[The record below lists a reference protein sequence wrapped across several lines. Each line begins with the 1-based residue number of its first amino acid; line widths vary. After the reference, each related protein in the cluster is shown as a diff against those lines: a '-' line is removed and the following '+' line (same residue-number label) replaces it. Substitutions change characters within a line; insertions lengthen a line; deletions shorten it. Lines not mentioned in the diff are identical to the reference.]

1 MKSKPCRLAPMLRML
16 LKPALQV
23 RGNGKAPPAGPGPS
37 LVSTDCK
44 IFYVFD
50 IVFPVEDNG

>member
-1 MKSKPCRLAPMLRML
+1 MLRML
-16 LKPALQV
+16 LRLALQV

-44 IFYVFD
+44 TFYVFD